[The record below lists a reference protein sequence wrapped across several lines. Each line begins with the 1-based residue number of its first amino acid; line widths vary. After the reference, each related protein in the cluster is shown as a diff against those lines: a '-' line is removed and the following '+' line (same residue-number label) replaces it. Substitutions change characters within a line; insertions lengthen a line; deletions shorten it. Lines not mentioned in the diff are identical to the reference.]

1 MWGKIRNVLGILLIV
16 AGVSLIGVTIWMKY
30 DTYRQ
35 QQAVLDSFRNLQF
48 DVPEGEKKDADV
60 LEEENTKENTK
71 ENSDEKNKADKV
83 EVEKD
88 KKPEKA
94 QLEEGKGI
102 GILNIPK
109 INLEIGIIEGVSYE
123 DIKYVVGHF
132 PGSPMPGEKG
142 NFSIAGHRISYYGQA
157 FKDIDKLEKGDK
169 VKVTYNG
176 KDYTYE
182 ITDMYEV
189 TPNETEALNPT
200 KDATITIVTC
210 TTDAKNRVIVKGKL
224 VE

>member
-1 MWGKIRNVLGILLIV
+1 MWGKIRNVLGIILIV
-16 AGVSLIGVTIWMKY
+16 VGVSLIGVTIWMKY

-48 DVPEGEKKDADV
+48 DVPEGENKDK
-60 LEEENTKENTK
+60 ETMKEENAKD
-71 ENSDEKNKADKV
+71 NSDGNNKADKG

-94 QLEEGKGI
+94 QLEDGKGI

-142 NFSIAGHRISYYGQA
+142 NFSIAGHRISYFGQA

-176 KDYTYE
+176 KEYTYE
-182 ITDMYEV
+182 VTDMYEV

>member
-48 DVPEGEKKDADV
+48 DVPEGENKDMEA
-60 LEEENTKENTK
+60 LKEEDNK
-71 ENSDEKNKADKV
+71 ENSNKAEKV
-83 EVEKD
+83 EVEKE

-142 NFSIAGHRISYYGQA
+142 NFSIAGHRISYFGQA

-176 KDYTYE
+176 KEYTYE
-182 ITDMYEV
+182 VTDMYEV

>member
-1 MWGKIRNVLGILLIV
+1 MWGKIRNILGILLIV
-16 AGVSLIGVTIWMKY
+16 AGISLIGVTIWMKY

-48 DVPEGEKKDADV
+48 DVPEGENKDTEA
-60 LEEENTKENTK
+60 LKEEDTK
-71 ENSDEKNKADKV
+71 ENSNKDEKV

-142 NFSIAGHRISYYGQA
+142 NFSIAGHRISYFGQA
-157 FKDIDKLEKGDK
+157 FKDIDKLEKEDK

-176 KDYTYE
+176 KEYTYE
-182 ITDMYEV
+182 VTDMYEV

>member
-1 MWGKIRNVLGILLIV
+1 MWGKIRNVLGIILIV
-16 AGVSLIGVTIWMKY
+16 VGVSLIGVTIWMKY

-48 DVPEGEKKDADV
+48 DVPEGENKDK
-60 LEEENTKENTK
+60 ETMKEENTKD
-71 ENSDEKNKADKV
+71 NSDGNNKADKG

-94 QLEEGKGI
+94 QLEDGKGI

-142 NFSIAGHRISYYGQA
+142 NFSIAGHRISYFGQA

-176 KDYTYE
+176 KEYTYE
-182 ITDMYEV
+182 VTDMYEV

>member
-1 MWGKIRNVLGILLIV
+1 MWGKIRNILGILLIV
-16 AGVSLIGVTIWMKY
+16 AGISLIGVTIWMKY

-48 DVPEGEKKDADV
+48 DVPEGENKDTEA
-60 LEEENTKENTK
+60 LKEEDTK
-71 ENSDEKNKADKV
+71 ENSNKAEKV
-83 EVEKD
+83 EVEKE

-132 PGSPMPGEKG
+132 PGAPMPGEKG
-142 NFSIAGHRISYYGQA
+142 NFSIAGHRISYFGQA

-176 KDYTYE
+176 KEYTYE
-182 ITDMYEV
+182 VTDMYEV

>member
-48 DVPEGEKKDADV
+48 DVPEGENKDTEA
-60 LEEENTKENTK
+60 LKEEDTK
-71 ENSDEKNKADKV
+71 ENSNKADKV

-142 NFSIAGHRISYYGQA
+142 NFSIAGHRISYFGQA

-176 KDYTYE
+176 KEYTYE

>member
-1 MWGKIRNVLGILLIV
+1 MWGKVRNILGILLIV
-16 AGVSLIGVTIWMKY
+16 AGISLIGVTIWMKY

-48 DVPEGEKKDADV
+48 DVPEGENKDTEA
-60 LEEENTKENTK
+60 LKEEDTK
-71 ENSDEKNKADKV
+71 ENSNKAEKV
-83 EVEKD
+83 EVEKE

-132 PGSPMPGEKG
+132 PGAPMPGEKG
-142 NFSIAGHRISYYGQA
+142 NFSIAGHRISYFGQA
-157 FKDIDKLEKGDK
+157 FKDIDKLEKGNK

-176 KDYTYE
+176 KEYTYE
-182 ITDMYEV
+182 VTDMYEV

>member
-1 MWGKIRNVLGILLIV
+1 MWGKIRNILGILLIV
-16 AGVSLIGVTIWMKY
+16 AGISLIGVTIWMKY

-48 DVPEGEKKDADV
+48 DVPEGENKDTEA
-60 LEEENTKENTK
+60 LKEDTK
-71 ENSDEKNKADKV
+71 ENSNKAEKV
-83 EVEKD
+83 EVEKE

-142 NFSIAGHRISYYGQA
+142 NFSIAGHRISYFGQA

-176 KDYTYE
+176 KEYTYE
-182 ITDMYEV
+182 VTDRYEV

>member
-48 DVPEGEKKDADV
+48 DVPEGENKDTEA
-60 LEEENTKENTK
+60 LKEEDTK
-71 ENSDEKNKADKV
+71 ENSNKAEKV
-83 EVEKD
+83 EVEKE

-142 NFSIAGHRISYYGQA
+142 NFSIAGHRISYFGQA

-176 KDYTYE
+176 KEYTYE
-182 ITDMYEV
+182 VTDMYEV

>member
-48 DVPEGEKKDADV
+48 DVPEGENKDKEA
-60 LEEENTKENTK
+60 LKEEDTK
-71 ENSDEKNKADKV
+71 ENSNKAEKV
-83 EVEKD
+83 EVEKE

-142 NFSIAGHRISYYGQA
+142 NFSIAGHRISYFGQA

-176 KDYTYE
+176 KEYTYE
-182 ITDMYEV
+182 VTDMYEV

>member
-1 MWGKIRNVLGILLIV
+1 MWGKIRNILGILLIV
-16 AGVSLIGVTIWMKY
+16 AGISLIGVTIWMKY

-48 DVPEGEKKDADV
+48 DVPEGENKDKEV
-60 LEEENTKENTK
+60 LKEEDTK
-71 ENSDEKNKADKV
+71 ENSNKVEKV

-142 NFSIAGHRISYYGQA
+142 NFSIAGHRISYFGQA

-176 KDYTYE
+176 KEYTYE
-182 ITDMYEV
+182 VTDMYEV

>member
-1 MWGKIRNVLGILLIV
+1 MWGKIRNILGILLIV
-16 AGVSLIGVTIWMKY
+16 AGISLIGVTIWMKY

-48 DVPEGEKKDADV
+48 DVPEGENKDTEA
-60 LEEENTKENTK
+60 LKEEDNK
-71 ENSDEKNKADKV
+71 ENSNKDEKV

-142 NFSIAGHRISYYGQA
+142 NFSIAGHRISYFGQA

-176 KDYTYE
+176 KEYTYE
-182 ITDMYEV
+182 VTDMYEV

>member
-1 MWGKIRNVLGILLIV
+1 VWGKIRNVLGILLIV

-48 DVPEGEKKDADV
+48 DVPEGENKDRET
-60 LEEENTKENTK
+60 LEEDTK
-71 ENSDEKNKADKV
+71 ENSDEKNKADKG

-102 GILNIPK
+102 AILNIPK
-109 INLEIGIIEGVSYE
+109 INLEIGIIEGVRYE

-142 NFSIAGHRISYYGQA
+142 NFSIAGHRISYFGQA

-176 KDYTYE
+176 KEYTYE
-182 ITDMYEV
+182 VTDMYEV
-189 TPNETEALNPT
+189 TPDETEALNPT

>member
-48 DVPEGEKKDADV
+48 DVPEGENKDTEA
-60 LEEENTKENTK
+60 LKEEDTK
-71 ENSDEKNKADKV
+71 ENSNKAEKV

-142 NFSIAGHRISYYGQA
+142 NFSIAGHRISYFGQA

-176 KDYTYE
+176 KEYTYE

>member
-1 MWGKIRNVLGILLIV
+1 MWGKFRNILGILLIV
-16 AGVSLIGVTIWMKY
+16 AGISLIGVTIWMKY

-48 DVPEGEKKDADV
+48 DVPEGENKDTEA
-60 LEEENTKENTK
+60 LKEEDTK
-71 ENSDEKNKADKV
+71 ENSNKAEKV

-142 NFSIAGHRISYYGQA
+142 NFSIAGHRISYFGQA

-176 KDYTYE
+176 KEYTYE
-182 ITDMYEV
+182 VTDMYEV

>member
-1 MWGKIRNVLGILLIV
+1 MWGKIRNILGILLIV
-16 AGVSLIGVTIWMKY
+16 AGISLIGVTIWMKY

-48 DVPEGEKKDADV
+48 DVPEGENKDKEV
-60 LEEENTKENTK
+60 LKEEDTK
-71 ENSDEKNKADKV
+71 ENSNKAEKV

-142 NFSIAGHRISYYGQA
+142 NFSIAGHRISYFGQA

-169 VKVTYNG
+169 VKVTCNG
-176 KDYTYE
+176 KEYTYE
-182 ITDMYEV
+182 VTDMYEV

-210 TTDAKNRVIVKGKL
+210 TTDSKNRVIVKGKL

>member
-1 MWGKIRNVLGILLIV
+1 MWGKIRNILGILLIV
-16 AGVSLIGVTIWMKY
+16 VGISLIGVTIWMKY

-48 DVPEGEKKDADV
+48 DVPEGENKDTEV
-60 LEEENTKENTK
+60 LKEEDTK
-71 ENSDEKNKADKV
+71 ENSNEAEKV

-123 DIKYVVGHF
+123 EIKYVVGHF

-142 NFSIAGHRISYYGQA
+142 NFSIAGHRISYFGQA

-176 KDYTYE
+176 KEYTYE
-182 ITDMYEV
+182 VTDMYEV

>member
-1 MWGKIRNVLGILLIV
+1 MWGKIKNILGILLIV
-16 AGVSLIGVTIWMKY
+16 VGVSLIGITIWMRY

-35 QQAVLDSFRNLQF
+35 QQAVLDSFKNLQF
-48 DVPEGEKKDADV
+48 DVPEEEKQSEEAV
-60 LEEENTKENTK
+60 TEENTTN
-71 ENSDEKNKADKV
+71 NSSESSSDK
-83 EVEKD
+83 KD

-102 GILNIPK
+102 GVLSIPK
-109 INLEIGIIEGVSYE
+109 INLEIGIIEGVRYE

-142 NFSIAGHRISYYGQA
+142 NFSIAGHRISYFGEA

-169 VKVTYNG
+169 VNVTYNG
-176 KDYTYE
+176 KEYTYE
-182 ITDMYEV
+182 VTDMYEV
-189 TPNETEALNPT
+189 TPSETEALNPT

>member
-1 MWGKIRNVLGILLIV
+1 MWGKIRNILGILLIV
-16 AGVSLIGVTIWMKY
+16 AGISLIGVTIWMKY

-48 DVPEGEKKDADV
+48 DVPEGENKDKEV
-60 LEEENTKENTK
+60 LKEEDNK
-71 ENSDEKNKADKV
+71 ENSNKAEKV

-142 NFSIAGHRISYYGQA
+142 NFSIAGHRISYFGQA

-176 KDYTYE
+176 KEYTYE
-182 ITDMYEV
+182 VTDMYEV

>member
-1 MWGKIRNVLGILLIV
+1 MWGKFRNVLGILLIV

-35 QQAVLDSFRNLQF
+35 QQAVLDSFKNLQF
-48 DVPEGEKKDADV
+48 DVPEGENKDNEI
-60 LEEENTKENTK
+60 LKEENVKDD
-71 ENSDEKNKADKV
+71 SDENNKADKG
-83 EVEKD
+83 EGEKD

-109 INLEIGIIEGVSYE
+109 INLEIGIIEGVRYE

-142 NFSIAGHRISYYGQA
+142 NFAIAGHRISYFGQA
-157 FKDIDKLEKGDK
+157 FKDINQLEKGDK

-176 KDYTYE
+176 KEYTYE

-189 TPNETEALNPT
+189 NPNETEALNPT

>member
-16 AGVSLIGVTIWMKY
+16 AGVLLIGVTIWMKY

-48 DVPEGEKKDADV
+48 DVPEGENKDRET
-60 LEEENTKENTK
+60 LEEDTK
-71 ENSDEKNKADKV
+71 ENSDEKNIADKG

-102 GILNIPK
+102 AILNIPK
-109 INLEIGIIEGVSYE
+109 INLEIGIIEGVRYE

-142 NFSIAGHRISYYGQA
+142 NFSIAGHRISYFGQA

-176 KDYTYE
+176 KEYTYE
-182 ITDMYEV
+182 VTDMYEV
-189 TPNETEALNPT
+189 TPDETEALNPT

>member
-16 AGVSLIGVTIWMKY
+16 AGISLIGVTIWMKY

-48 DVPEGEKKDADV
+48 DVPEGENKDRET
-60 LEEENTKENTK
+60 LEEDTK
-71 ENSDEKNKADKV
+71 ENSDEKNKADKG

-102 GILNIPK
+102 AILNIPK
-109 INLEIGIIEGVSYE
+109 INLEIGIIEGVRYE

-132 PGSPMPGEKG
+132 PGSPMPGKKG
-142 NFSIAGHRISYYGQA
+142 NFSIAGHRISYFGQA

-176 KDYTYE
+176 KEYTYE
-182 ITDMYEV
+182 VTDMYEV
-189 TPNETEALNPT
+189 TPDETEALNPT

>member
-48 DVPEGEKKDADV
+48 DVPEGENKDRET
-60 LEEENTKENTK
+60 LEEDTK
-71 ENSDEKNKADKV
+71 ENSDEKNKVDKG

-102 GILNIPK
+102 AILNIPK
-109 INLEIGIIEGVSYE
+109 INLEIGIIEGVRYE

-142 NFSIAGHRISYYGQA
+142 NFSIAGHRISYFGQA

-176 KDYTYE
+176 KEYTYE
-182 ITDMYEV
+182 VTDMYEV
-189 TPNETEALNPT
+189 TPDETEALNPT

>member
-1 MWGKIRNVLGILLIV
+1 MWGKIRNILGILLIV
-16 AGVSLIGVTIWMKY
+16 AGISLIGVTIWMKY

-48 DVPEGEKKDADV
+48 DVPEGENKDKEA
-60 LEEENTKENTK
+60 LKEEDTK
-71 ENSDEKNKADKV
+71 ENSNKAEKV

-142 NFSIAGHRISYYGQA
+142 NFSIAGHRISYFGQA
-157 FKDIDKLEKGDK
+157 FKYIDKLEKGDK

-176 KDYTYE
+176 KEYTYE
-182 ITDMYEV
+182 VTDMYEV

>member
-1 MWGKIRNVLGILLIV
+1 MWGKIRNILGILLII
-16 AGVSLIGVTIWMKY
+16 AGISLIGVTIWMKY

-48 DVPEGEKKDADV
+48 DVPEGENKDKEV
-60 LEEENTKENTK
+60 LKEEDTK
-71 ENSDEKNKADKV
+71 ENSNKAEKV
-83 EVEKD
+83 EVEKE

-142 NFSIAGHRISYYGQA
+142 NFSIAGHRISYFGQA

-176 KDYTYE
+176 KEYTYE
-182 ITDMYEV
+182 VTDMYEV

>member
-48 DVPEGEKKDADV
+48 DVPEGENKDRET
-60 LEEENTKENTK
+60 LEEDTK
-71 ENSDEKNKADKV
+71 ENSDEKNKADKGG
-83 EVEKD
+83 VEKD

-102 GILNIPK
+102 AILNIPK
-109 INLEIGIIEGVSYE
+109 INLEIGIIEGVRYE

-142 NFSIAGHRISYYGQA
+142 NFSIAGHRISYFGQA

-176 KDYTYE
+176 KEYTYE
-182 ITDMYEV
+182 VTDMYEV
-189 TPNETEALNPT
+189 TPDETEALNPT

>member
-1 MWGKIRNVLGILLIV
+1 MWGKIRNILGILLIV
-16 AGVSLIGVTIWMKY
+16 AGISLIGVTIWMKY

-48 DVPEGEKKDADV
+48 DVPEGENKDKEV
-60 LEEENTKENTK
+60 LKEEDTK
-71 ENSDEKNKADKV
+71 ENSNKAEKV

-142 NFSIAGHRISYYGQA
+142 NFSIAGHRISYFGQA

-169 VKVTYNG
+169 VKVTYDG
-176 KDYTYE
+176 KEYTYE
-182 ITDMYEV
+182 VTDMYEV

>member
-1 MWGKIRNVLGILLIV
+1 MWGKIRNILGILLIV
-16 AGVSLIGVTIWMKY
+16 AGISLIGVTIWMKY

-48 DVPEGEKKDADV
+48 DVPEGENKDTEA
-60 LEEENTKENTK
+60 LKEEDTK
-71 ENSDEKNKADKV
+71 ENSNKAEKV

-142 NFSIAGHRISYYGQA
+142 NFSIAGHRISYFGQA

-169 VKVTYNG
+169 VKVIYNG
-176 KDYTYE
+176 KEYTYE
-182 ITDMYEV
+182 VTDMYEV

>member
-1 MWGKIRNVLGILLIV
+1 MWGKIRNILGILLIV
-16 AGVSLIGVTIWMKY
+16 AGISLIGVTIWMKY

-48 DVPEGEKKDADV
+48 DVPEGENKDTEA
-60 LEEENTKENTK
+60 LKEEDTK
-71 ENSDEKNKADKV
+71 ENSNKAEKV

-132 PGSPMPGEKG
+132 PGAPMPGEKG
-142 NFSIAGHRISYYGQA
+142 NFSIAGHRISYFGQA

-176 KDYTYE
+176 KEYTYE
-182 ITDMYEV
+182 VTDMYEV

>member
-1 MWGKIRNVLGILLIV
+1 MWGKIRNILGILLIV
-16 AGVSLIGVTIWMKY
+16 AGISLIGVTIWMKY

-48 DVPEGEKKDADV
+48 NVPEGENKDKEV
-60 LEEENTKENTK
+60 LKEEDTK
-71 ENSDEKNKADKV
+71 ENSNKAEKV
-83 EVEKD
+83 EVEKE

-142 NFSIAGHRISYYGQA
+142 NFSIAGHRISYFGQA
-157 FKDIDKLEKGDK
+157 FKDVDKLEKGDK

-176 KDYTYE
+176 KEYTYE
-182 ITDMYEV
+182 VTDMYEV

>member
-1 MWGKIRNVLGILLIV
+1 MWGKIRNILGILLIV
-16 AGVSLIGVTIWMKY
+16 AGISLIGVTIWMKY

-48 DVPEGEKKDADV
+48 NVPEGENKDKEV
-60 LEEENTKENTK
+60 LKEEDTK
-71 ENSDEKNKADKV
+71 ENSNKAEKV
-83 EVEKD
+83 EVEKE

-142 NFSIAGHRISYYGQA
+142 NFSIAGHRISYFGQA
-157 FKDIDKLEKGDK
+157 FKDVDKLEKGDK

-176 KDYTYE
+176 KEYTYE
-182 ITDMYEV
+182 VTDMYEV

-210 TTDAKNRVIVKGKL
+210 TTNAKNRVIVKGKL

>member
-1 MWGKIRNVLGILLIV
+1 MWGKIRNILGILLIV
-16 AGVSLIGVTIWMKY
+16 AGISLIGVTIWMKY

-48 DVPEGEKKDADV
+48 DVPEGENKDKEV
-60 LEEENTKENTK
+60 LKEEDTK
-71 ENSDEKNKADKV
+71 ENSNKAEKV
-83 EVEKD
+83 EVEKE

-142 NFSIAGHRISYYGQA
+142 NFSIAGHRISYFGQA

-176 KDYTYE
+176 KEYTYE
-182 ITDMYEV
+182 VTDMYEV

>member
-1 MWGKIRNVLGILLIV
+1 MWGKIRNILGILLIV
-16 AGVSLIGVTIWMKY
+16 AGISLIGVTIWMKY

-48 DVPEGEKKDADV
+48 DVPEGENKDKEV
-60 LEEENTKENTK
+60 LKEEDTK
-71 ENSDEKNKADKV
+71 ENSNKAEKG
-83 EVEKD
+83 EVEKE

-142 NFSIAGHRISYYGQA
+142 NFSIAGHRISYFGQA

-176 KDYTYE
+176 KEYTYE
-182 ITDMYEV
+182 VTDMYEV

>member
-48 DVPEGEKKDADV
+48 DVPEGENKDKEV
-60 LEEENTKENTK
+60 LKEEDTK
-71 ENSDEKNKADKV
+71 ENSNKADKV
-83 EVEKD
+83 EAEKD

-132 PGSPMPGEKG
+132 PGAPMPGEKG
-142 NFSIAGHRISYYGQA
+142 NFSIAGHRISYFGQA

-176 KDYTYE
+176 KEYTYE

>member
-1 MWGKIRNVLGILLIV
+1 MWGKFRNILGILLIV
-16 AGVSLIGVTIWMKY
+16 AGISLIGVTIWMKY

-48 DVPEGEKKDADV
+48 DVPEGENKDTEA
-60 LEEENTKENTK
+60 LKEEDTK
-71 ENSDEKNKADKV
+71 ENSNKAEKV
-83 EVEKD
+83 EVEKE

-142 NFSIAGHRISYYGQA
+142 NFSIAGHRISYFGQA

-176 KDYTYE
+176 KEYTYE
-182 ITDMYEV
+182 VTDMYEV

>member
-1 MWGKIRNVLGILLIV
+1 MWGKIRNILGILLIV
-16 AGVSLIGVTIWMKY
+16 AGISLIGVTIWMKY

-48 DVPEGEKKDADV
+48 DVPEGENKDTEA
-60 LEEENTKENTK
+60 LKEDNK
-71 ENSDEKNKADKV
+71 ENSNKAEKV

-142 NFSIAGHRISYYGQA
+142 NFSIAGHRISYFGQA

-176 KDYTYE
+176 KEYTYE
-182 ITDMYEV
+182 VTDMYEV